1 MNKKDFPTSRDEVIE
16 TLIELETL
24 SNLTLDG
31 TKTSNKLP
39 SVLIKQKSISRDE
52 AKRMFKCKFCQF
64 DGHFE
69 VDCRK
74 RTIAVTRIKLLKTR
88 TPRHQSQCSSSS
100 QVLQLQPT
108 LIPKMSPMNLEH
120 MSLMRSS
127 QAFLLHLKE
136 AHMQRPTLF
145 LTTTRFLD

>member
-1 MNKKDFPTSRDEVIE
+1 MNKDFPTSRDEVIE

-74 RTIAVTRIKLLKTR
+74 RTIEVTRIKLLKTR
-88 TPRHQSQCSSSS
+88 TPRHQSQCFSPS

-108 LIPKMSPMNLEH
+108 LIPILSQIVTKRL
-120 MSLMRSS
+120 LRSCDGTNCTKS
-127 QAFLLHLKE
+127 DGWIFPGL
-136 AHMQRPTLF
+136 
-145 LTTTRFLD
+145 